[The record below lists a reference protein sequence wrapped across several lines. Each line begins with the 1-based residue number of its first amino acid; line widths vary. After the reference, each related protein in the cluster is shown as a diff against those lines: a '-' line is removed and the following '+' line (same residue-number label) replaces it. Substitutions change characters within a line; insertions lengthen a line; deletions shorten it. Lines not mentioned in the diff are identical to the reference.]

1 MHTSTAVEASPVKPR
16 RWYHQLYFWVLG
28 AIILGILLGWLAP
41 SVGTAME
48 PIGTTFVSAMR
59 MLIGPI
65 VFLTIVAGI
74 ASVADLKK
82 VGLTGLKALAYFQV
96 GTTVA
101 LVMGLVAIN
110 IFRLGD
116 GVNAVPDQIK
126 TTDAAN
132 KLIGAGESQQWWE
145 FLTHIVPTSVVGPF
159 LDGNILQIIFFAVLF
174 GVALNATGK
183 YGAPVL
189 DGIQRAST
197 RAPHGNLP
205 SERRCAAR
213 HPWHAGLG
221 GWCFSRVAD
230 PADVIAWD
238 NDNDG
243 FVVCLGSS
251 R

>member
-41 SVGTAME
+41 SVGTAVE

-82 VGLTGLKALAYFQV
+82 VGLTALKALAYFQV

-110 IFRLGD
+110 IFRL
-116 GVNAVPDQIK
+116 A
-126 TTDAAN
+126 TA
-132 KLIGAGESQQWWE
+132 
-145 FLTHIVPTSVVGPF
+145 LT
-159 LDGNILQIIFFAVLF
+159 
-174 GVALNATGK
+174 
-183 YGAPVL
+183 
-189 DGIQRAST
+189 
-197 RAPHGNLP
+197 
-205 SERRCAAR
+205 RRF
-213 HPWHAGLG
+213 HAGSVCG
-221 GWCFSRVAD
+221 GVGTLKSAPDLRGCGLSRTTIRMFKEHLPGEQHYRFLSASSCRHHQFR
-230 PADVIAWD
+230 
-238 NDNDG
+238 G
-243 FVVCLGSS
+243 GGSS
-251 R
+251 RWGAVDGDDRRVRAGRGALVGVGAVA

>member
-1 MHTSTAVEASPVKPR
+1 MHTSTAVEASPDKPR

-41 SVGTAME
+41 SVGTAVE

-110 IFRLGD
+110 IFRL
-116 GVNAVPDQIK
+116 ATALTPSP
-126 TTDAAN
+126 TRSRAPTLPTSSSEPARAN
-132 KLIGAGESQQWWE
+132 SGGSSSPTACQPASSDPSSTATSCRSSSSPSCSALPSTPPESTE
-145 FLTHIVPTSVVGPF
+145 HPFLTASSEPPLARLTG
-159 LDGNILQIIFFAVLF
+159 ILHP
-174 GVALNATGK
+174 N
-183 YGAPVL
+183 
-189 DGIQRAST
+189 DD
-197 RAPHGNLP
+197 
-205 SERRCAAR
+205 AAR
-213 HPWHAGLG
+213 HPWHAGLEG
-221 GWCFSRVAD
+221 RLSQD
-230 PADVIAWD
+230 PLSA
-238 NDNDG
+238 
-243 FVVCLGSS
+243 VVQFEVLALILAEQVEAT
-251 R
+251 